1 LIQLFIPFRV
11 FKAGFIMSG
20 IIGILGGIGPWGHI
34 AFEQHL
40 LAQAGKAK
48 REQDYPA
55 WLLLSLPSIP
65 DRTAALLEGG
75 PSPVPMLL
83 WGLQQLAMI
92 ADLAVLPCIT
102 AHAFYPE
109 FSAKA
114 GLPILHLID
123 ATILHLASLAS
134 DGSTIGLLATTGTLR
149 CALFPKAA
157 RRLGVNLRWL
167 SLLDLPDGESLQEQL
182 FMQPIYGHPVAGGL
196 RYGGIKNGFTQ
207 NPHFKQPYQEVLDAA
222 GHRLRAAGADLL
234 VAGCSELS
242 LAMTPSPWLIDPLA
256 IAAREAIVQAQATA
270 TRVNH
275 RKPCPSK
282 PPLACPETR

>member
-1 LIQLFIPFRV
+1 
-11 FKAGFIMSG
+11 
-20 IIGILGGIGPWGHI
+20 
-34 AFEQHL
+34 
-40 LAQAGKAK
+40 
-48 REQDYPA
+48 
-55 WLLLSLPSIP
+55 
-65 DRTAALLEGG
+65 
-75 PSPVPMLL
+75 MLL

-114 GLPILHLID
+114 GLPILHMVD

-134 DGSTIGLLATTGTLR
+134 GSSTIGLLATTGTLR
-149 CALFPKAA
+149 CELFPKAA

-167 SLLDLPDGESLQEQL
+167 SLLDLPNGESLQEQL
-182 FMQPIYGHPVAGGL
+182 CMQPIYGHPAEGGL
-196 RYGGIKNGFTQ
+196 RYGGIKNGFSQ
-207 NPHFKQPYQEVLDAA
+207 NPHLKQPYQEVLDAA

-242 LAMTPSPWLIDPLA
+242 LVMTPLPWLIDPLA

-275 RKPCPSK
+275 RKPCPSQ

>member
-1 LIQLFIPFRV
+1 
-11 FKAGFIMSG
+11 MSG

-75 PSPVPMLL
+75 PSPVPMFL

-275 RKPCPSK
+275 RKPCPSQ